1 MIEDKIIIVKIKKF
15 INSFLTKDIGL
26 TGGKNREYWLKH
38 TLLKL
43 PAGSKILDAGAG
55 EGRNKKF
62 CSHLDYS
69 YLDSGEYD
77 GVGNK
82 QGLHKGSR
90 DYSKVDI
97 IADIEDIPIKD
108 ATFDAV
114 LCVEVLEHV
123 KNPNVALKEIYR
135 VLKKGRT
142 LILTAPFNSLT
153 HYAPHFYSTG
163 FSSYYYNHHLTELGF
178 EIIELTP
185 NGNFFEYMAQELRR
199 VKNVSETYTSKK
211 LSVIFTASIYIVL
224 RYLSGLSFV
233 DKGSSE
239 LLCLGYFVKCKKK

>member
-1 MIEDKIIIVKIKKF
+1 MKDRIINVKIKKF
-15 INSFLTKDIGL
+15 INNFITKDIGL
-26 TGGKNREYWLKH
+26 NGGKNRESWLEH

-43 PAGSKILDAGAG
+43 PAGSKVLDAGAG

-69 YLDSGEYD
+69 SLDSGEYD
-77 GVGNK
+77 GVGNR

-90 DYSKVDI
+90 DYSEVDI
-97 IADIEDIPIKD
+97 IADIEDIPIKEG
-108 ATFDAV
+108 TYDAV

-135 VLKKGRT
+135 VLKKGGT

-224 RYLSGLSFV
+224 RYLSRLSFV

>member
-69 YLDSGEYD
+69 SLDSGEYD

-135 VLKKGRT
+135 VLKKGGT

>member
-1 MIEDKIIIVKIKKF
+1 MKIKKF

-26 TGGKNREYWLKH
+26 NGGKNREYWLEH

-55 EGRNKKF
+55 EGRNKEF

-69 YLDSGEYD
+69 SLDSGEYD

-108 ATFDAV
+108 ATYDAV

-135 VLKKGRT
+135 VLKKGGT

-178 EIIELTP
+178 EIIELKP

-199 VKNVSETYTSKK
+199 VKNVSETYASKK
-211 LSVIFTASIYIVL
+211 LSIIFTASIYIVL
-224 RYLSGLSFV
+224 RYLSGLSFA